1 MKQENEDIKAREK
14 LIVEEGIN
22 RLKSTLKEQD
32 FQKFQIVHGLLE
44 GARAIKSNLDN
55 SQVEP
60 LHKKSVKLLL

>member
-1 MKQENEDIKAREK
+1 M
-14 LIVEEGIN
+14 EEGIN